1 MTRGIF
7 LAGNESALSR
17 AIEAEAENR
26 AEQYAVALIPNRFSG
41 TLTANTVS
49 RENEK
54 RLLLEWNP
62 SSPISARTLVIAA
75 ENRLEHIDEAVLFCS
90 PPSIRCSAAGLPL
103 SDVEIMINDNIR
115 GWFFLVRELAAVF
128 SSRKHGTLAL
138 VYQDAGTDSRKDD
151 MVNILGPSSLASF
164 RAFMQGLLAA
174 ARNESYITTGFSA
187 SSASGKESAFAA
199 FIFKNL
205 DKGSKQNNGKHNKF
219 GIFNSLKFGLK

>member
-17 AIEAEAENR
+17 AIEAETANR

-41 TLTANTVS
+41 TISSDTVS
-49 RENEK
+49 RENDK
-54 RLLLEWNP
+54 RLFLEWNP

-75 ENRLEHIDEAVLFCS
+75 ENRLEHIDEAILFCS
-90 PPSIRCSAAGLPL
+90 PPSIRCNAAGLPL
-103 SDVEIMINDNIR
+103 SDVEIMINDNIK

-138 VYQDAGTDSRKDD
+138 VCQDTGTDSRKDG
-151 MVNILGPSSLASF
+151 MTNILGPSALASF

-174 ARNESYITTGFSA
+174 AKNESYITTGFSA
-187 SSASGKESAFAA
+187 SAIGKESAFAA
-199 FIFKNL
+199 FIYKNL
-205 DKGSKQNNGKHNKF
+205 DNSSMKSNGKLNKF
-219 GIFNSLKFGLK
+219 GELHFF